1 MFATLNR
8 EMIPQHKITLSAMWS
23 YGHRSLNYS
32 ELGSFFIHT
41 GNLVNNLLNFWE
53 VFDLV
58 VVIPRVLL
66 EPWIKFMKV
75 LLLSF
80 CHTCLIFIEDLV
92 IVCSDKP

>member
-23 YGHRSLNYS
+23 YGHRSLNHG
-32 ELGSFFIHT
+32 ELGGVFIHT
-41 GNLVNNLLNFWE
+41 RYLVNNLLHFGE

-58 VVIPRVLL
+58 VVVLIICL

-75 LLLSF
+75 ALLSF
-80 CHTCLIFIEDLV
+80 CHTRLIFIEDLV